1 VTIAAAPPTNAAS
14 LIAIVFIAAITLSAV
29 LIFWIEPLF
38 PKMMLPEMGGAAT
51 TWVTALMFY
60 QAVLLLG
67 YGYTYLLTRW
77 APTSMQAV
85 IHLTVLAAA
94 AFVLPPRLPRSPAFV
109 DAVPVLHVLYNLT
122 IGVGL
127 PLLALAATAPLLQH
141 CFSRTNHPARGDPYF
156 LYAASNVGSLT
167 ALVAYLVLIE
177 PLLGNIAQTRLW
189 TIGFL
194 AAAGAIFVSIA
205 LPMNHAGT
213 VAVAPSA
220 GPTAALVGA
229 VERRWMWLLL
239 AAAPSS
245 LLSGTTMRITTD
257 VAAGPLFWVI
267 PLALYLLTFVL
278 AFSRRRLLP
287 MRLALL
293 AQPVSLAPV
302 VIAAFGGQALIGDWP
317 MVAATLVLF
326 FLTAYICH
334 VRLADG
340 RPGPERTTEF
350 YLIVALGGLAGG
362 VFNALIAPNI
372 FQDIAEYPLAL
383 VLAGALRPREFAPRD
398 GLRIRDL
405 LIPGGAGLIAVLA
418 VLLISAENFRL
429 VVGLLGLVF
438 CVGLIAM
445 AAIPMRF
452 AAGLAAVFLVSEV
465 SSRIDPSLIYQER
478 NFFGV
483 VKVVHD
489 RTSDAN
495 LLVNGSIVHGAQARD
510 PMRRREL
517 AAYYHDGGPYTEA
530 IATLAHQQKIESVAV
545 VGLGAGTIACSG
557 SPETRWTF
565 YEINPAVVS
574 VATDPRYFSFMADC
588 QPHARVL
595 LGDGRLLLAGEQQ
608 KFDLIVLDAF
618 SSDAVPTHLMTV
630 EAFSMYLDKLQAN
643 GMILA
648 NISNRFV
655 NLDVVLSAIATRLGL
670 SAAWRFDGTTSGLAR
685 PSKWL
690 VMARSPRIIAPLADA
705 AGWTMEPPNTT
716 QPWTDDHSDLA
727 GLVLPGRWSRP

>member
-1 VTIAAAPPTNAAS
+1 MTIAAAPRTHAAS
-14 LIAIVFIAAITLSAV
+14 LTSVAFIAAITLSAL

-67 YGYTYLLTRW
+67 YGYTFLLTRW
-77 APTSMQAV
+77 APPPVQAV

-94 AFVLPPRLPRSPAFV
+94 AFVLPPRLPRSPALL
-109 DAVPVLHVLYNLT
+109 DAVPVLHILYNLA

-141 CFSRTNHPARGDPYF
+141 CFSRTNHAARGDPYF

-167 ALVAYLVLIE
+167 ALIAYPVLIE
-177 PLLGNIAQTRLW
+177 PMLGNFAQTRLW

-194 AAAGAIFVSIA
+194 AAAGTIFACIA
-205 LPMNHAGT
+205 LPMNNAGT
-213 VAVAPSA
+213 VATASS
-220 GPTAALVGA
+220 GPTAAPVRA
-229 VERRWMWLLL
+229 VERRSMWLLL
-239 AAAPSS
+239 AAVPSS

-278 AFSRRRLLP
+278 AFSRHRLLP

-362 VFNALIAPNI
+362 AFNALIAPNI
-372 FQDIAEYPLAL
+372 FRDIVEYPLAL
-383 VLAGALRPREFAPRD
+383 VLAGALMPRELTPHD

-405 LIPGGAGLIAVLA
+405 LIPGGAGFVAVLA
-418 VLLISAENFRL
+418 LLLSSAEHFRL
-429 VVGLLGLVF
+429 VVGLLGLIF

-445 AAIPMRF
+445 AATPMRF
-452 AAGLAAVFLVSEV
+452 AAGLAAVFLVSEL

-483 VKVVHD
+483 VKVLHD
-489 RTSDAN
+489 RASDTN
-495 LLVNGSIVHGAQARD
+495 MLVNGSIVHGVQARD
-510 PMRRREL
+510 PLRRREL
-517 AAYYHDGGPYTEA
+517 GAYYHAGGPYTEA
-530 IATLAHQQKIESVAV
+530 LDALARQHAIASVAV

-557 SPETRWTF
+557 APETRWTF
-565 YEINPAVVS
+565 YEINPAVVK
-574 VATDPRYFSFMADC
+574 VATDPRYFSFMTEC
-588 QPHARVL
+588 QPHARIL

-630 EAFSMYLDKLQAN
+630 EAFSMYLDKLQAT

-655 NLDVVLSAIATRLGL
+655 NLDSVLSAIATRLGL
-670 SAAWRFDGTTSGLAR
+670 SAAWRFDGTTIGLAR

-690 VMARSPRIIAPLADA
+690 VMARSPRIIAPLVDN
-705 AGWTMEPPNTT
+705 AGWTMAPPNPA
-716 QPWTDDHSDLA
+716 QPWTDDHSDLISLLLR
-727 GLVLPGRWSRP
+727 GPRSRP

>member
-1 VTIAAAPPTNAAS
+1 VTLAAAPPKNPAS
-14 LIAIVFIAAITLSAV
+14 LISGGFIAAITLSAA
-29 LIFWIEPLF
+29 LIFWIELLF

-67 YGYTYLLTRW
+67 YGYTCLLTRW
-77 APTSMQAV
+77 APTSMQAM

-94 AFVLPPRLPRSPAFV
+94 AFVLPPRLPHSPAFL
-109 DAVPVLHVLYNLT
+109 DALPVLHVLYNLT

-127 PLLALAATAPLLQH
+127 PLFALAATAPLLQH

-167 ALVAYLVLIE
+167 ALVACPMLIE
-177 PLLGNIAQTRLW
+177 PLLGGVAQTRLW

-194 AAAGAIFVSIA
+194 TAAGAIFACIA
-205 LPMNHAGT
+205 LPMYNAGP
-213 VAVAPSA
+213 VAAAPGA
-220 GPTAALVGA
+220 GPTAAPVRA
-229 VERRWMWLLL
+229 VQPRWMWLLL
-239 AAAPSS
+239 AAVPSS
-245 LLSGTTMRITTD
+245 LLSGTTMRVTTD

-287 MRLALL
+287 MRVVLL
-293 AQPVSLAPV
+293 AQPVSLVPV
-302 VIAAFGGQALIGDWP
+302 VIAAFGGQVLIGDWP
-317 MVAATLVLF
+317 MVAATLILF

-340 RPGPERTTEF
+340 RPNPERSTEF

-362 VFNALIAPNI
+362 AFNALVAPHI
-372 FQDIAEYPLAL
+372 FQDMVEYPLAL
-383 VLAGALRPREFAPRD
+383 ILAGALRPREFAPD
-398 GLRIRDL
+398 EGLRIRDL
-405 LIPGGAGLIAVLA
+405 LIPGGAGLAAVLA
-418 VLLISAENFRL
+418 VLLSSAGYFRL

-438 CVGLIAM
+438 SVGLIAM
-445 AAIPMRF
+445 AATPMRF
-452 AAGLAAVFLVSEV
+452 AAGLAAAFLVSEV
-465 SSRIDPSLIYQER
+465 SSRIDPSLVYQER
-478 NFFGV
+478 NFFGT
-483 VKVVHD
+483 VKVLHD
-489 RTSDAN
+489 RASDTN
-495 LLVNGSIVHGAQARD
+495 MLVNGSIVHGVQARD
-510 PMRRREL
+510 PLRRREL
-517 AAYYHDGGPYTEA
+517 GAYYHAGGPYTEA
-530 IATLAHQQKIESVAV
+530 LEALAQQHEIEAVAV

-557 SPETRWTF
+557 FAEARWTF
-565 YEINPAVVS
+565 YEINPAVVR
-574 VATDPRYFSFMADC
+574 VASDPRYFSFMTDC
-588 QPHARVL
+588 QPHARIL

-608 KFDLIVLDAF
+608 KIDLIVLDAF

-655 NLDVVLSAIATRLGL
+655 NLDIVLSAIATRLGL
-670 SAAWRFDGTTSGLAR
+670 TAAWRFDGTTSGLAR

-690 VMARSPRIIAPLADA
+690 VMARSQRIIARLADN
-705 AGWTMEPPNTT
+705 AGWTVEPRNPA
-716 QPWTDDHSDLA
+716 QPWTDDHSDLFSV
-727 GLVLPGRWSRP
+727 LLPGPRSRP